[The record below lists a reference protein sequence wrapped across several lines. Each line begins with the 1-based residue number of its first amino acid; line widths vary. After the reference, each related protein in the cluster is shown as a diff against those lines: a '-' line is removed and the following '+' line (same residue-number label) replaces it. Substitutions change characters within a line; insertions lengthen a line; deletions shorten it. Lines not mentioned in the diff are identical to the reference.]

1 MQAIANE
8 NRVDN
13 MALLTVPLEQDQ
25 HISQS
30 STDKNKMDN
39 NLWFYDQMRILYTQ
53 NERFFARECTFDHL
67 NRKLRASFLNVLNS
81 MYYIPP

>member
-39 NLWFYDQMRILYTQ
+39 NLWFYD
-53 NERFFARECTFDHL
+53 
-67 NRKLRASFLNVLNS
+67 
-81 MYYIPP
+81 